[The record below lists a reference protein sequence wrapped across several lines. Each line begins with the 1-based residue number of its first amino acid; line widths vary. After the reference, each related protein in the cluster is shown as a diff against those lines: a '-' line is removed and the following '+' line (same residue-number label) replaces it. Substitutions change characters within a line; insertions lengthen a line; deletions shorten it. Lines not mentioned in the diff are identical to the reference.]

1 MSEQID
7 GTAVVLAAGGERI
20 VPWEIGVLAGYSDA
34 GLDLGRAG
42 LVVGTSAGSLVAAQL
57 ALGVDQ
63 AGHADR
69 IARSGVPE
77 APAALLERAAT
88 ALPRLLALQAQ
99 TAELGVRERSR
110 RVGRFALE
118 AETIPE
124 DSHVAAVTERLPE
137 GAWPASLRLMAV
149 DAETGEL
156 VRLSADLQVGV
167 GRGVAAARALPGVL
181 PTVTVGRRRLMDAV
195 IASGT
200 NADVAVADGV
210 DRALVITAAASQ
222 AKAGT
227 VDAALEAG
235 LGRELDALGAAGVAV
250 EVIRADEEARS
261 AMGEQLYGIVDAAE
275 AANAG
280 RRAGRAAARRL
291 QQRSGSSR

>member
-1 MSEQID
+1 VSEQID
-7 GTAVVLAAGGERI
+7 GTAVVLAAGGERV
-20 VPWEIGVLAGYSDA
+20 VPWEIGVLAGFSDAGLDLGRA

-42 LVVGTSAGSLVAAQL
+42 LVVGTS
-57 ALGVDQ
+57 
-63 AGHADR
+63 
-69 IARSGVPE
+69 
-77 APAALLERAAT
+77 
-88 ALPRLLALQAQ
+88 
-99 TAELGVRERSR
+99 
-110 RVGRFALE
+110 
-118 AETIPE
+118 
-124 DSHVAAVTERLPE
+124 VAAVTERLPE
-137 GAWPASLRLMAV
+137 GAWAASLRLMAV

-156 VRLSADLQVGV
+156 VRMSADLEVGV

-200 NADVAVADGV
+200 NADVAVADGI

-291 QQRSGSSR
+291 QQRSGRSR